1 MFWYTYTLS
10 LFILNSINDGQAYQL
25 KVGIPTYLP
34 YRVFAFLPNFTLS
47 WKKIIWKYCFTGPT
61 FNTNPVFRITEAG
74 GQVEYRKHSRKPLGP
89 NSSAARWAWPM
100 HDAKDRL
107 YWSQG
112 LRAGF
117 VVVNIHK
124 QDIEKSLHVIS
135 FVSLCLPRG
144 FFYQV
149 WDSSGFHLPNE
160 DKVEE
165 TTPSTQVP
173 TLCPC
178 PLAPGRGLTPLSEKT
193 SNPCHLHRSQSRPVS
208 ASGQVRPQ
216 SHLFRLC
223 SGHHCSLSH
232 FFKDVEKRRALWRL
246 TKEEKRIKVLLSYQ
260 RVWYFTSSDTRNR
273 KAGPPPPKTK
283 RSRFKWEPLHVC
295 LLPCFW
301 CSPYPPTPRSWR
313 SHLPR
318 HCYELWP
325 SFSQSHHQTPTPNF
339 PEGLAGTWFRW
350 LVTTPLGGECLT
362 LHRGIHFLAKAL
374 QT

>member
-149 WDSSGFHLPNE
+149 WDSSGFS
-160 DKVEE
+160 
-165 TTPSTQVP
+165 STQRRQGGGDH
-173 TLCPC
+173 
-178 PLAPGRGLTPLSEKT
+178 AFHPGSHPLSL
-193 SNPCHLHRSQSRPVS
+193 PLGP
-208 ASGQVRPQ
+208 GQRAHP
-216 SHLFRLC
+216 SFRKD
-223 SGHHCSLSH
+223 
-232 FFKDVEKRRALWRL
+232 FKPL
-246 TKEEKRIKVLLSYQ
+246 
-260 RVWYFTSSDTRNR
+260 
-273 KAGPPPPKTK
+273 PPPSLPVQA
-283 RSRFKWEPLHVC
+283 SVC
-295 LLPCFW
+295 V
-301 CSPYPPTPRSWR
+301 
-313 SHLPR
+313 
-318 HCYELWP
+318 WP
-325 SFSQSHHQTPTPNF
+325 SSTPIP
-339 PEGLAGTWFRW
+339 
-350 LVTTPLGGECLT
+350 PL
-362 LHRGIHFLAKAL
+362 
-374 QT
+374 